1 MLDAVVGAVIM
12 LVAAT
17 SLFLAV
23 EVTEDAF
30 RESGRYPVNNDEQ
43 ELLDDLARSLRENGR
58 DSALVL
64 ELIDDVE
71 VQVINQLPR
80 QYQ

>member
-23 EVTEDAF
+23 EVTENAF
-30 RESGRYPVNNDEQ
+30 RESGRYPVNPDEQ
-43 ELLDDLARSLRENGR
+43 ELLDDLAGSLRENGR
-58 DSALVL
+58 DSTLVL